1 MKSYLDELNL
11 LLMVDFRDMIDIL
24 VHFVYTG
31 GRDFLVIQFF
41 FSILTM
47 SDILLTLMCITLV
60 DGYFGLKKKKIYK
73 LQYMYVQTKKLLNHW
88 FLWAK
93 LMSSLRKFYTRHH
106 DCVDRYEISV
116 SQIIMDMFHL
126 S

>member
-1 MKSYLDELNL
+1 
-11 LLMVDFRDMIDIL
+11 MVDFRDMIDIL

-31 GRDFLVIQFF
+31 GSDFLVIQFF

-47 SDILLTLMCITLV
+47 SDILLTLMFITLV
-60 DGYFGLKKKKIYK
+60 DGYFGLKEKNNK
-73 LQYMYVQTKKLLNHW
+73 LQYMYVQSKKLLNQW